1 MNRIKQI
8 QDLKS
13 DENVIL
19 DGNLALDSGIFYH
32 QDINAGEEENDT
44 LNRKLVGVN
53 DEPGPSSSLDT
64 GYESSHQVQ
73 MLHPDPEVWRTFNVT
88 ADDVSSEC
96 WFKNSDDRNR
106 SAVHDACQL
115 RRCCFYYMLIV

>member
-1 MNRIKQI
+1 MSYLKSIIEGCWDHEAEARLTALCVMNRIKQI

-73 MLHPDPEVWRTFNVT
+73 MLHPDPEV
-88 ADDVSSEC
+88 
-96 WFKNSDDRNR
+96 
-106 SAVHDACQL
+106 
-115 RRCCFYYMLIV
+115 